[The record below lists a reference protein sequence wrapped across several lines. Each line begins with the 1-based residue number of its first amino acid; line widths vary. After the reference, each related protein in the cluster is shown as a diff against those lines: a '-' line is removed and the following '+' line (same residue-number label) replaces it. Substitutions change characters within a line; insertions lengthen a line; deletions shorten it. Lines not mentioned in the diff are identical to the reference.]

1 MTDWGTGATDYLAD
15 LARRPA
21 ARSPA
26 SIGEVWSSEWNRSG
40 LDTLTGIGAPLDAAY
55 ADLVKGVEGAAGK
68 PVADLVPGINDSAS
82 TDERARMLRGAVADL
97 PEEKR
102 AALEPLFDVRRRAS
116 EKALKTEND
125 ANDVYSA
132 AYGISGVAT
141 SWAAGIARQALDP
154 VNLATLP
161 LGGPLKGPVAKVL
174 LREAGI
180 GGLTQLAQE
189 PAIETGRAQLGLE
202 AGFGR
207 GAANVAQAAVGAAGL
222 TGLFRAAAWALRAT
236 GRAGEVAGAR
246 PGEAAALDSGGGR
259 NNAPTDSAGPI
270 ALPEDLAAAA
280 HVAERDRMLDLAAVI
295 QDPGGLADHHARL
308 ESASAALNAGKEV
321 GERPATA
328 ADLLPTLEATGAR
341 ISPQFERLSEL
352 QLGEIAGRHA
362 AFQADA
368 VAARGALDLQAEKV
382 AKREVTLS
390 DTAASTDRLREQV
403 DSLRR
408 DVATNEQKIRDARP
422 PTDPETEARLGAIDA
437 ELAAPA
443 LPARRR
449 QALETER
456 ASITET
462 LAATAPADTRL
473 LASLEQERTGL
484 ARATQR
490 AQKALDRATGARD
503 KVAGDIAGRKADIAA
518 SQAQTDA
525 HLASNREITSNEMRR
540 SVARLAAEGYGVRLS
555 RDEAQAIAD
564 RVLGAGE
571 KDLPT
576 TLAGVSDELAQLA
589 QVARAEASEQVMTR
603 LQGLARLNGRD
614 LSKEAA
620 RAAAERLAKA
630 NPDES
635 VALLAEIMGRDVRP
649 VRVED
654 LPFPKSEKVAPAAA
668 AETRG
673 INWDRATTGEGRTQ
687 IGSERHQTIINVD
700 PVALD
705 RAFKETSRSFYD
717 LPAAAMESLKA
728 HVATGG
734 KVSVPEIALTTGKRP
749 GRIDFINGR
758 HRARLAAEMGLESIP
773 VAVDRGQEDA
783 MRKLL
788 SQHAPEPKPAAAAAP
803 PPKVA
808 TSPSDVAAPAAPK
821 LGGDPIIAKEFERVI
836 AETGD
841 MEIHLG
847 DRRMKISEAMKLAEN
862 DATAAR
868 ELNDCIGAAA

>member
-1 MTDWGTGATDYLAD
+1 MTDWGTGASDYLAD
-15 LARRPA
+15 LSRRPA

-55 ADLVKGVEGAAGK
+55 ADLVKGVEGAAGR
-68 PVADLVPGINDSAS
+68 PVAELVPGINDAAS

-102 AALEPLFDVRRRAS
+102 TALEPLFDVRRRAS

-180 GGLTQLAQE
+180 GGLTQLMQE

-207 GAANVAQAAVGAAGL
+207 GATNVAQAALGAAGIA
-222 TGLFRAAAWALRAT
+222 GLFRASAWALRAAR
-236 GRAGEVAGAR
+236 GAPEV
-246 PGEAAALDSGGGR
+246 PAAAAGQAVP
-259 NNAPTDSAGPI
+259 NNAPAAAAVGG
-270 ALPEDLAAAA
+270 LMPEDLTAAA

-295 QDPGGLADHHARL
+295 QDPAGLADHQARL
-308 ESASAALNAGKEV
+308 ESATAALNAGKEV

-341 ISPQFERLSEL
+341 ISPQFERLSEM

-362 AFQADA
+362 AFGQEAA
-368 VAARGALDLQAEKV
+368 AARAGLDLEAGKV
-382 AKREVTLS
+382 AKREVTFQEA
-390 DTAASTDRLREQV
+390 AASTDRLREQV
-403 DSLRR
+403 DGLRR
-408 DVATNEQKIRDARP
+408 DVATNEQKIREARP
-422 PTDPETEARLGAIDA
+422 PTDPETEARIGAIDA
-437 ELAAPA
+437 ELATPA

-484 ARATQR
+484 ARAAQR
-490 AQKALDRATGARD
+490 AQKALDRATAARD
-503 KVAGDIAGRKADIAA
+503 KVGGDIAGRKADIAA
-518 SQAQTDA
+518 TQAQTEA

-555 RDEAQAIAD
+555 RDEAQAIGD

-571 KDLPT
+571 KDLPA

-589 QVARAEASEQVMTR
+589 QVARSEANQQVMTR

-614 LSKEAA
+614 LSREAA
-620 RAAAERLAKA
+620 RTAAERLAKA

-635 VALLAEIMGRDVRP
+635 VALLAEIMGRELGP

-654 LPFPKSEKVAPAAA
+654 LPFPKSEKVAAP
-668 AETRG
+668 
-673 INWDRATTGEGRTQ
+673 
-687 IGSERHQTIINVD
+687 
-700 PVALD
+700 
-705 RAFKETSRSFYD
+705 K
-717 LPAAAMESLKA
+717 
-728 HVATGG
+728 
-734 KVSVPEIALTTGKRP
+734 
-749 GRIDFINGR
+749 
-758 HRARLAAEMGLESIP
+758 
-773 VAVDRGQEDA
+773 
-783 MRKLL
+783 
-788 SQHAPEPKPAAAAAP
+788 APEPKAPAAEGSAP
-803 PPKVA
+803 P
-808 TSPSDVAAPAAPK
+808 PAAPK

-841 MEIHLG
+841 MEIHIG
-847 DRRMKISEAMKLAEN
+847 DRRMKVSEAMKLAEN

-868 ELNDCIGAAA
+868 ELTDCIGVAA